1 MPHSHELPDDRVLSI
16 RNLSIRFRQDKVFS
30 DAVRKLSFDLKRGE
44 TLAIVGESGSGKSV
58 TALALMRLLE
68 QSGGQVSGDEFLLRR
83 RNKQVIRPNELSN
96 SQMRGVRGADIAMIF
111 QEPMTSLNPVFP
123 VGEQIAESIR
133 LHQGLDKRAAML
145 EAQRMLERVRIP
157 EAKAILGR
165 YPHQLSGG
173 MRQRVMI
180 AMALSCRPAVLIAD
194 EPTTALDVT
203 IQAQI
208 LQLIRVLQ
216 DEMEMGVIFI
226 THDMGVVA
234 DIADRVL
241 VMYGGEA
248 VETGSVEQIFR
259 APVHPYTKALL
270 SAVPRLGAMAGQ
282 DLPRK
287 FPLLNP
293 SDPDKSE
300 PETEQNTIP
309 EGATPV
315 LEVKEL
321 TTRFD
326 IRSGILNRVT
336 KQVHAVEKVSFDLW
350 PGETLGLVG
359 ESGSGKSTTGRA
371 LLRLVENQGGS
382 IHFNG
387 QRIDNLPNAQMQHI
401 RKDIQF
407 IFQDPYA
414 SLDPR
419 LTVGYS
425 VMEPLLVHNVMP
437 RAEAER
443 RVAWLLERVGLL
455 PEHAW
460 RYPHEF
466 SGGQRQRICIARALA
481 LNPKVVIADESVSA
495 LDVSIRAQIINLLL
509 DLQREFGIAFLF
521 ISHDMAVVERI
532 CHRVAVMY
540 LGQIVEIGPR
550 REVFE
555 NPQHPYTRRLMAAV
569 PVADPTHRRAKPVL
583 LSDEIPSNTRSVGD
597 DPYVAPLIAVGPGHF
612 VARHPIGTSDNH
624 I

>member
-1 MPHSHELPDDRVLSI
+1 VSHSDELDRQQVLAV
-16 RNLSIRFRQDKVFS
+16 RNLNVAFPDERQPIP
-30 DAVRKLSFDLKRGE
+30 AVKNLSFSLKRGE

-58 TALALMRLLE
+58 TALSLMRLIE
-68 QSGGQVSGDEFLLRR
+68 QSGGLVACDSLLLRR
-83 RNKQVIRPNELSN
+83 RNGQVSDLTTLSS
-96 SQMRGVRGADIAMIF
+96 SQVRSVRGADIAMIF

-133 LHQGLDKRAAML
+133 LHQGLSGD
-145 EAQRMLERVRIP
+145 EALAEARRMLEQVRIP
-157 EAKAILGR
+157 EADAILGR

-208 LQLIRVLQ
+208 LQLIKVLQ

-241 VMYGGEA
+241 VMYQGEA
-248 VETGSVEQIFR
+248 VETGTVEQIFHT
-259 APVHPYTKALL
+259 PEHPYTRALL
-270 SAVPRLGAMAGQ
+270 AAVPRLGAMNGS
-282 DLPRK
+282 DLPRR
-287 FPLLNP
+287 FPLISLTNP
-293 SDPDKSE
+293 GFQE
-300 PETEQNTIP
+300 AETEQDTVVPGDPILQ
-309 EGATPV
+309 V
-315 LEVKEL
+315 RDLV
-321 TTRFD
+321 TRFPL
-326 IRSGILNRVT
+326 RGGLLNRV
-336 KQVHAVEKVSFDLW
+336 KREVHAVENVSFDLW
-350 PGETLGLVG
+350 PGETLSLVG

-371 LLRLVENQGGS
+371 LLRLVEAQEGT
-382 IHFNG
+382 ITFNG
-387 QRIDNLPNAQMQHI
+387 KRIDTLPAGQLQPL
-401 RKDIQF
+401 RRDIQF

-419 LTVGYS
+419 QTVGYS
-425 VMEPLLVHNVMP
+425 IMEPLRVHNLLDGD
-437 RAEAER
+437 AAQR
-443 RVAWLLERVGLL
+443 RERVGLK

-509 DLQREFGIAFLF
+509 DLQREMGIAFLF

-532 CHRVAVMY
+532 SHRVAVMY

-550 REVFE
+550 RAVFE
-555 NPQHPYTRRLMAAV
+555 NPQHPYTRKLMAAV
-569 PVADPTHRRAKPVL
+569 PVADPAHRQARRVL
-583 LSDEIPSNTRSVGD
+583 LQDELPGNIRKRGESTERV
-597 DPYVAPLIAVGPGHF
+597 VLREVGPGHF
-612 VARHPIGTSDNH
+612 VAPPRQDNAFKH
-624 I
+624 L

>member
-1 MPHSHELPDDRVLSI
+1 MSHSDELDRQQVLAV
-16 RNLSIRFRQDKVFS
+16 RNLNVAFPDERQPIP
-30 DAVRKLSFDLKRGE
+30 AVKNLSFSLKRGE

-58 TALALMRLLE
+58 TALSLMRLIE
-68 QSGGQVSGDEFLLRR
+68 QSGGLVACDSLLLRR
-83 RNKQVIRPNELSN
+83 RNGQVSDLTTLSS
-96 SQMRGVRGADIAMIF
+96 SQVRSVRGADIAMIF

-133 LHQGLDKRAAML
+133 LHQGLSGD
-145 EAQRMLERVRIP
+145 EALAEARRMLEQVRIP
-157 EAKAILGR
+157 EADAILGR

-208 LQLIRVLQ
+208 LQLIKVLQ

-241 VMYGGEA
+241 VMYQGEA
-248 VETGSVEQIFR
+248 VETGTVEQIFH
-259 APVHPYTKALL
+259 APEHPYTRALL
-270 SAVPRLGAMAGQ
+270 AAVPRLGAMNGS
-282 DLPRK
+282 DLPRR
-287 FPLLNP
+287 FPLISLTNP
-293 SDPDKSE
+293 GFQE
-300 PETEQNTIP
+300 AETEQDTVVPGEPILQ
-309 EGATPV
+309 V
-315 LEVKEL
+315 RDLV
-321 TTRFD
+321 TRFPL
-326 IRSGILNRVT
+326 RGGLLNRV
-336 KQVHAVEKVSFDLW
+336 KREVHAVENVSFDLW
-350 PGETLGLVG
+350 PGETLSLVG

-371 LLRLVENQGGS
+371 LLRLVEAQEGT
-382 IHFNG
+382 ITFNG
-387 QRIDNLPNAQMQHI
+387 ERIDTLPAGQLQPL
-401 RKDIQF
+401 RRDIQF

-419 LTVGYS
+419 QTVGYS
-425 VMEPLLVHNVMP
+425 IMEPLRVHNLLDGD
-437 RAEAER
+437 AAQR
-443 RVAWLLERVGLL
+443 RVAWLLERVGLK

-509 DLQREFGIAFLF
+509 DLQREMGIAFLF

-532 CHRVAVMY
+532 SHRVAVMY

-550 REVFE
+550 RAVFE
-555 NPQHPYTRRLMAAV
+555 NPQHPYTRKLMAAV
-569 PVADPTHRRAKPVL
+569 PVADPAHRQARRVL
-583 LSDEIPSNTRSVGD
+583 LQDELPGNIRKRGESTERV
-597 DPYVAPLIAVGPGHF
+597 VLREVGPGHF
-612 VARHPIGTSDNH
+612 VAPPRQDNAFKH
-624 I
+624 L